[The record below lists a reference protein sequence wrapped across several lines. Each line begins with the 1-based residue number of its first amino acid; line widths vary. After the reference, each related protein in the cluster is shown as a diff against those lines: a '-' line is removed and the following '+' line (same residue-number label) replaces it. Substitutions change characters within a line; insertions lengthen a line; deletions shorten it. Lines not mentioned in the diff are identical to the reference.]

1 MDRKLCECPLQGATS
16 LPRLRSR
23 GWYEKD
29 DEDADPKTD
38 EMREERRG
46 GEDEE
51 GEETVPEPMPYTA
64 ARHPQDASRAQTTL
78 MRWHSGAQGP
88 GQSMRQGGLS
98 MMIGCL

>member
-46 GEDEE
+46 EE
-51 GEETVPEPMPYTA
+51 EKMKKGKKLCRSQCHIQQPDTPRMPLA
-64 ARHPQDASRAQTTL
+64 HKPL
-78 MRWHSGAQGP
+78 
-88 GQSMRQGGLS
+88 
-98 MMIGCL
+98 